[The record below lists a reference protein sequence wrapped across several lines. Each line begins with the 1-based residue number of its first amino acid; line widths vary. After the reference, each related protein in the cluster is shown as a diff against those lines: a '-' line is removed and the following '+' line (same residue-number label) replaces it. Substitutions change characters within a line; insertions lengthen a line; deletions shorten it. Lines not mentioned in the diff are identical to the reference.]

1 MFNHYSNNYFNN
13 YFKKNYSNKTVTH
26 QIQKGDCLME
36 MRKFIVELHTDGS
49 MTWNEYEEPKS
60 IKHDALTF
68 THEEWKH
75 LLDEVFCSICDG
87 VDKTYPGCSWSEDD
101 RLLYKAG
108 ASALVNLV
116 KDVF

>member
-1 MFNHYSNNYFNN
+1 
-13 YFKKNYSNKTVTH
+13 
-26 QIQKGDCLME
+26 ME

-75 LLDEVFCSICDG
+75 LLDEAFCSICDG
-87 VDKTYPGCSWSEDD
+87 VDTTYPGCSWSADD
-101 RLLYKAG
+101 RLLYKTG